1 MIEKPRV
8 HCGGNFFVLV
18 YSHTIQEFFAGVF
31 AIYTKSKPN
40 MGEKEENG
48 LVFTYNL
55 IHDLT
60 FKKNFELLSQGS
72 EAKVYKGQFLGKSSI
87 LKERFVKKYRHP
99 DLDQSLTLER
109 IRAEVRA
116 LNRCHEVGIKCPA
129 IYFADLQSRCI
140 ILQEITNS
148 ITVKEHLRSILEKQG
163 VEGIKSLTPLAHKIG
178 KNIALMHK
186 NELVHGDLTTSN
198 ILLKIDSCIPDGDYE
213 VYFIDFGLAKRDIVL
228 EDKAVDLYVLERA
241 ISSSH
246 PNCSQFYAAILT
258 QYMKVLD
265 NQASLVAAKLEE
277 VRQRGRKRTMVG

>member
-1 MIEKPRV
+1 
-8 HCGGNFFVLV
+8 
-18 YSHTIQEFFAGVF
+18 
-31 AIYTKSKPN
+31 
-40 MGEKEENG
+40 MGENEING
-48 LVFTYNL
+48 LIFTYNIL
-55 IHDLT
+55 NDIS

-99 DLDQSLTLER
+99 DLDYSLTLER

-129 IYFADLQSRCI
+129 IYFADIQSRCI
-140 ILQEITNS
+140 ILQEITDS
-148 ITVKEHLRSILEKQG
+148 ITVKEYLKSILEKHG

-178 KNIALMHK
+178 KDIAMMHK

-198 ILLKIDSCIPDGDYE
+198 ILLKVDKVNNFSPDGDCE
-213 VYFIDFGLAKRDIVL
+213 IYFIDFGLAKRDIVL
-228 EDKAVDLYVLERA
+228 EDKAVDLYVLQRA

-246 PNCSQFYAAILT
+246 PNCSEFFDAIIS

-265 NQASLVAAKLEE
+265 NQASVVADKLEE
-277 VRQRGRKRTMVG
+277 VRQRGRKRSMVG